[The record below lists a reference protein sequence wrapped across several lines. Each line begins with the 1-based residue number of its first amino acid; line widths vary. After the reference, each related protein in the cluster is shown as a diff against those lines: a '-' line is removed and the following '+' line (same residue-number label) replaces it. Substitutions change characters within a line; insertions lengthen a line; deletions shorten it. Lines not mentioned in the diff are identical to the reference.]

1 MAEDEEYDWGKRR
14 IDEDPDFE
22 KTRAVL
28 KEIMVQSQDPSAD
41 EERLRIVQALF
52 KRVNSLELSTAA
64 LTYWIQDTYDDLL
77 EEKQR
82 R

>member
-22 KTRAVL
+22 KARAVL